1 MSIIESIK
9 DYLAACP
16 YLSGK
21 EININYLSPNP
32 DSFAIDNVAK
42 NPIVKRYVSG
52 ETIRQYCFLLAG
64 RVVYDGDLN
73 SNIEI
78 SQFFESFENWISAQ
92 NEAGVFPDLADNDI
106 TPIAIEVTKSG
117 EIQDTARTSARIQFE
132 LRLLYKRN
140 N

>member
-1 MSIIESIK
+1 MSIIESVK

-16 YLSGK
+16 QLSGK

-52 ETIRQYCFLLAG
+52 ETVRQYCFLLAG

-73 SNIEI
+73 SNLAL
-78 SQFFESFENWISAQ
+78 SKFFENFESWIASQ
-92 NEAGVFPDLADNDI
+92 NEAGIFPDFDGMDI
-106 TPIAIEVTKSG
+106 TPS
-117 EIQDTARTSARIQFE
+117 D
-132 LRLLYKRN
+132 
-140 N
+140 